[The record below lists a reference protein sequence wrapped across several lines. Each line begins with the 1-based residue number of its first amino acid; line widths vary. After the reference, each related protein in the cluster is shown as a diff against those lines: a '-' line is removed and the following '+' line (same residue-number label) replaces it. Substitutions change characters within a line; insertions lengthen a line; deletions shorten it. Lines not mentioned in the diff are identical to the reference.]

1 MVKPA
6 VATRFFFVRQ
16 GKNPSHIPSARRND
30 GRAPMTEAV
39 IANEFRLKD
48 ISTLSSTF

>member
-6 VATRFFFVRQ
+6 VDTRFFFVRQ
-16 GKNPSHIPSARRND
+16 EKNPSHIPSARRND

-39 IANEFRLKD
+39 IANEFRLND